1 MTTPISPSH
10 FAGAPHAAR
19 AAWMRVLALA
29 ESSLLDDAFV
39 ALGNDVPTYTWLR
52 APQTGMAMVRGRAGG
67 TGEQFNLGEMTI
79 TRCAL
84 TLPDGTIGMA
94 YVQGRDARHAEQAAM
109 LDGLLQQDAW
119 HDRVRQAVIDPL
131 AQAHYRQADQKSKVA
146 AQTKVEFFTL
156 VRGED

>member
-1 MTTPISPSH
+1 
-10 FAGAPHAAR
+10 
-19 AAWMRVLALA
+19 
-29 ESSLLDDAFV
+29 
-39 ALGNDVPTYTWLR
+39 
-52 APQTGMAMVRGRAGG
+52 MVRGRAGG

-94 YVQGRDARHAEQAAM
+94 YVQGRNVRHAEQAAVV
-109 LDGLLQQDAW
+109 DGLLQQQAW
-119 HDRVRQAVIDPL
+119 HGRVHRSVIEPL
-131 AQAHYRQADQKSKVA
+131 AHAHYRQAEQKSKVA